1 MLGDTAAV
9 DDDDDAV
16 AAVVVI
22 AATVCVVAL
31 ALALL
36 RLARLASATAEVF
49 TFDTP
54 LSAVGE
60 RVGKEGKESAK
71 ERMGHHR

>member
-1 MLGDTAAV
+1 MLGDIAADV
-9 DDDDDAV
+9 DEDGDAV
-16 AAVVVI
+16 AAVVVT
-22 AATVCVVAL
+22 AATVCVA